1 MSFEERFVKKLINP
15 LGGHYLAPNIMVNN
29 INSKNRSGSGA
40 SSILVSLT
48 DFVDFVSKSGRP
60 KLTQVKAV
68 KWRPKYDPQTDFW
81 RVIREAIIDFHES
94 NKTQKSQLDAAL
106 VGITHKPKLTAYP
119 LALAGY
125 KKFLGKKSIQSLA
138 EVRSLWSHGN
148 INVNVNPELALSIH
162 GTPHLVKLYFKGEA
176 LSKKNAELILLM
188 MADSLGSK
196 AAPGTVYGLLD
207 VQRGKLFT
215 ATSVDAALKPLLQGE
230 ASSFE
235 TMWNQLPNQ
244 RPGSGGQSSQA
255 A

>member
-1 MSFEERFVKKLINP
+1 MD
-15 LGGHYLAPNIMVNN
+15 NN
-29 INSKNRSGSGA
+29 KNTKNRRGSDA

-60 KLTQVKAV
+60 KLTQVKTV

-81 RVIREAIIDFHES
+81 RALREAIIEFHRS
-94 NKTQKSQLDAAL
+94 NQTQKSRLDAAL
-106 VGITHKPKLTAYP
+106 IGITHIPKLTAYP
-119 LALAGY
+119 VALAGY
-125 KKFLGKKSIQSLA
+125 KKFLGRKSIQSLPDI
-138 EVRSLWSHGN
+138 RSSWSHGN
-148 INVNVNPELALSIH
+148 LNVNVNPELSLSIQ
-162 GTPHLVKLYFKGEA
+162 GTPHLVKLYFKGDT

-196 AAPGTVYGLLD
+196 TALGTVFSLLD

-215 ATSVDAALKPLLQGE
+215 TTSVDVGLKPLLQGE
-230 ASSFE
+230 ATSFE
-235 TMWNQLPNQ
+235 TMWNQLPVQ